1 VLARLSQCF
10 RCGSREIEG
19 RPVEELI
26 RRGRY
31 VVALRVPA
39 NVCFD
44 CGEQYFAKDQV
55 EMVEDVR
62 RRLEHG
68 NLEGFRVT
76 GEVLEPVTEER
87 P

>member
-1 VLARLSQCF
+1 MLARLTQCF

-31 VVALRVPA
+31 VVALRMPA
-39 NVCFD
+39 NVCSN
-44 CGEQYFAKDQV
+44 CGEQYFEKDQTA
-55 EMVEDVR
+55 MFEDVR
-62 RRLEHG
+62 RRLERG

-76 GEVLEPVTEER
+76 GEVLEPVTASPR
-87 P
+87 